1 MSQQY
6 ALRALIWKRNTLVY
20 YLEGHSSSEGATGLL
35 NVDALLKCNL
45 DRFNGKF

>member
-6 ALRALIWKRNTLVY
+6 ALRALTWERNTLVY

-35 NVDALLKCNL
+35 IVDALLKCNL
-45 DRFNGKF
+45 YHFDEKN